1 MQSRQ
6 LSRRRFLSR
15 TLATTVLPG
24 IGFAADGADTDI
36 CIYGGTAS
44 GVMAAVTA
52 AKQGRTVVIIEP
64 SRWLGGM
71 TGGGL
76 SHVDWGREKAVGGTA
91 LSILSKNYDDA
102 QYRQVFRDLVKKY
115 GIRVIHE
122 HRVSAVQKDGTSIR
136 SVTLDHAPPDALGC
150 PIAAPTKAGALT
162 ISARVFIDC
171 SYVGDLLA
179 RAGVSYTWGRESR
192 DAYGV

>member
-1 MQSRQ
+1 MSTPFLHRRDFIGGSIAVAA
-6 LSRRRFLSR
+6 LS
-15 TLATTVLPG
+15 V
-24 IGFAADGADTDI
+24 AASADVDQPDI

-52 AKQGRTVVIIEP
+52 LKQGRTAVIVEP

-102 QYRQVFRDLVKKY
+102 QYRQVFRELVNKY
-115 GIRVIHE
+115 RIRVIYE
-122 HRVSAVQKDGTSIR
+122 HRVSAV
-136 SVTLDHAPPDALGC
+136 
-150 PIAAPTKAGALT
+150 
-162 ISARVFIDC
+162 
-171 SYVGDLLA
+171 
-179 RAGVSYTWGRESR
+179 
-192 DAYGV
+192 